1 MNFLGPEKFGNHSS
15 FAVMLFTLI
24 LTIDL
29 VDYLTHGALTSV
41 CASCVSL
48 LFTKMHVRSY
58 FFSTAIFLSSL
69 HSDCSMKNKVH
80 SLQT

>member
-1 MNFLGPEKFGNHSS
+1 MNFLGPEQFGNHSS

-29 VDYLTHGALTSV
+29 VDYLTHSALRSV

-48 LFTKMHVRSY
+48 LFTKMLDLN

-69 HSDCSMKNKVH
+69 DSDCCVKNKVH